1 MSATS
6 SVIAS
11 RLVLYSSSDGSP
23 VMPMASA
30 GPPLPAATLPPS
42 LEGRREPLRLLRPLF
57 ALPRR
62 EAGMLMGRLPSIE
75 LSQLAAPLPPPLLL
89 LFLPL
94 VPDAAA
100 VAGVAV

>member
-1 MSATS
+1 
-6 SVIAS
+6 
-11 RLVLYSSSDGSP
+11 
-23 VMPMASA
+23 MPMASA
-30 GPPLPAATLPPS
+30 GPPLPAAPLPLPS

-62 EAGMLMGRLPSIE
+62 EAGMPMGRLPSIE
-75 LSQLAAPLPPPLLL
+75 LNQLAAPLPLPPPLLL
-89 LFLPL
+89 LLFLLL